1 MRKSRYTEEQII
13 GALKEAEAGAKPKD
27 VSRRLGVSEQTL
39 YRWRAK
45 FGGME
50 VGEAKR
56 LRQLEEENRELKHLV
71 AELMLDVK
79 GLRLVLFKKV
89 LRPDA
94 RRAAV
99 KELAEQLQLS
109 ERRACRVIPAHRSSQ
124 RYQKQ
129 AESEPSVR
137 RRLLELAAE
146 RKRFGYE
153 RLHLLLRREGLVVNH
168 KRVLRLYREEGLAL
182 RRRKRRRLPAR
193 LRQPLAKPTA
203 VRQHWS
209 MDFVRDTLAEG
220 RVIRMLTV
228 VDDYSRQCLAIEVD
242 GSLPGARVVRVLE
255 RLAEECGLP
264 AAIRTDNGPEFA
276 GRALDQWAYEKGVRL
291 EFIQPGKPMQN
302 GYIESFNGRLR
313 DECLNENWFLSLPD
327 ARRIIEA
334 WRRDYNSFRPHT
346 ALGGR
351 TPDQAAPAATG
362 LRPPTASSAPS
373 PHALNRLPTEPQPAP
388 LAL

>member
-1 MRKSRYTEEQII
+1 M
-13 GALKEAEAGAKPKD
+13 
-27 VSRRLGVSEQTL
+27 
-39 YRWRAK
+39 
-45 FGGME
+45 
-50 VGEAKR
+50 
-56 LRQLEEENRELKHLV
+56 
-71 AELMLDVK
+71 
-79 GLRLVLFKKV
+79 
-89 LRPDA
+89 
-94 RRAAV
+94 

-109 ERRACRVIPAHRSSQ
+109 ERRACRVFPAHRSSQ

-129 AESEPSVR
+129 PESEPSVR
-137 RRLLELAAE
+137 RRLVELAAE

-209 MDFVRDTLAEG
+209 MDFVRGTLAEG

-264 AAIRTDNGPEFA
+264 AANRTDNGTEFA

-313 DECLNENWFLSLPD
+313 DECLNENWFLSLRD

-351 TPDQAAPAATG
+351 TPDQAASAETG

-373 PHALNRLPTEPQPAP
+373 PYALNRLPTEPQPAP